1 MNLQDF
7 RLLSK
12 KIFPT
17 ATRKNYPNKCA
28 NHNTTSMKKQGNAT
42 PPKDLNSSTNELKD
56 TEISKRPDEEV
67 KMSSDL
73 TEDAKKH
80 VSSIQDLGKKVGNIG
95 RSQQNGWE
103 NQPQG

>member
-1 MNLQDF
+1 
-7 RLLSK
+7 
-12 KIFPT
+12 
-17 ATRKNYPNKCA
+17 
-28 NHNTTSMKKQGNAT
+28 MKKQGNAT

-56 TEISKRPDEEV
+56 TEIRKRPDEEVKRFLV

>member
-67 KMSSDL
+67 KRFLVKMSGDL

-80 VSSIQDLGKKVGNIG
+80 VS
-95 RSQQNGWE
+95 
-103 NQPQG
+103 